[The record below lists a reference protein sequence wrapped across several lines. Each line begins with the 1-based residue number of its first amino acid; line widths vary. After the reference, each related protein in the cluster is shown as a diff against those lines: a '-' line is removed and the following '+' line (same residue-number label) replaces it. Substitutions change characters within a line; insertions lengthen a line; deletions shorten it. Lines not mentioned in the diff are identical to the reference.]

1 MTHRKLEIKNIGGS
15 PRCFGK
21 IIFPYY
27 LLLQSVTTKTGKIIF
42 PDYLVLQSVTTKTW
56 LHCSCSCC
64 SPAWVRCPKS
74 ATKGQW
80 NGVNWRERKRKE
92 KMLAGWWN
100 LTACSLQ
107 IVITRGTEGAGV
119 RQTSR
124 AADKSTKQ
132 LSGHTLC
139 GHTLCQ
145 LVSHRG
151 LCAANHPGA
160 WANQNITNSIHLKK
174 KKKKRERERKVF

>member
-27 LLLQSVTTKTGKIIF
+27 LVLQSVTTKTGKIIF
-42 PDYLVLQSVTTKTW
+42 PDYLVLQSVNTKTW

-92 KMLAGWWN
+92 KMLAGQWN

-107 IVITRGTEGAGV
+107 IGYHSWNWRCRCETDKQRTRQVHQTAEWSYLVWPYLVPAGV
-119 RQTSR
+119 S
-124 AADKSTKQ
+124 
-132 LSGHTLC
+132 
-139 GHTLCQ
+139 
-145 LVSHRG
+145 
-151 LCAANHPGA
+151 
-160 WANQNITNSIHLKK
+160 
-174 KKKKRERERKVF
+174 